1 VVLLSIGVIIL
12 LIISALIFF
21 GLFQRVLDRMR
32 LNDKT
37 AIVFIGAMIAG
48 SFLPNIP
55 LFAGLSIN
63 IGGGIIPIILVIY
76 LILGAET
83 YEKTRAVAASIITG
97 GAVYAASKLFGS
109 DPGTM
114 VLDPIYMFSII
125 AGLVAYITTRSRRSA
140 FIAGIMGIILND
152 IAYIIETTIT
162 NTPSQTTIGGAGVL
176 DATVLS
182 GIIAVGLAE
191 VIGETREKLQG
202 GTSKADIKNKASD
215 FKNNNFFSD
224 VNEEDD
230 ILMPT
235 RKGVTDFE
243 EENEKQQ

>member
-1 VVLLSIGVIIL
+1 MLLTIGIIIL

-21 GLFQRVLDRMR
+21 GLFHRVLDRMR
-32 LNDKT
+32 LDDKT

-63 IGGGIIPIILVIY
+63 IGGGIIPIILAVY

-83 YEKTRAVAASIITG
+83 HEKTRAVASSIITG

-125 AGLVAYITTRSRRSA
+125 AGLVAYITTRSRRTA
-140 FIAGIMGIILND
+140 FIAGIIGIVLND
-152 IAYIIETTIT
+152 IAFVIETAIT

-202 GTSKADIKNKASD
+202 GTSKADINNKTD
-215 FKNNNFFSD
+215 DIKNNNLFSD
-224 VNEEDD
+224 TNEEND
-230 ILMPT
+230 IPT
-235 RKGVTDFE
+235 GKEVTTFD
-243 EENEKQQ
+243 EENENQE